1 MNKSVHSCRLSQ
13 GCIIFYECHEEMWA
27 CAICVTWAAAYRT
40 VFQSKVLL
48 YLFPEQYMYSYGAG
62 LEKDFA

>member
-1 MNKSVHSCRLSQ
+1 
-13 GCIIFYECHEEMWA
+13 MWA
-27 CAICVTWAAAYRT
+27 RAICETWAAAYWT

-48 YLFPEQYMYSYGAG
+48 YVFPEQYMYSYGAG